1 MQKMPHTVSIN
12 QTQNAMY
19 HQQVAEEVYAH
30 RKDMDQF
37 YQAKMRTAVRK
48 NLEQVEKDK
57 LREEKQM
64 VSNRLI

>member
-37 YQAKMRTAVRK
+37 Y
-48 NLEQVEKDK
+48 
-57 LREEKQM
+57 
-64 VSNRLI
+64 